1 MQQAIAN
8 MPVLA
13 VLYDPKAGHWL
24 RFSEPL
30 EEIEVHDPD
39 KILPALEYI
48 EQRVEKSGL
57 FAAGFISYEAAS
69 AFDAALQTHASGEFP
84 LLCFS
89 LFVKAEQINL
99 PMPVGNIDLPDWTPE
114 ETETEFSRKV
124 ENIRAA
130 IARGETYQV
139 NLTFPLTS
147 KFLQDPWLFFLHLVH
162 GQQAGGAGYLQ
173 TERWAICSVSPEL
186 FFSRDGDQLRMR
198 PMKGTAP
205 RGRTLAEDLQLAAD
219 LEQSPKNRAENIM
232 ILDMVRND
240 LGRLAPPG
248 VLQVEEICT
257 LEKYP
262 SVWQLTST
270 VTARSKASLANIFRA
285 LFPCASIT
293 GAPKVKT
300 MQIITATETRPRRI
314 YTGTFGWLAPGR
326 QAHFNVAIRTVL
338 VDQLHKCATYGVG
351 AGITW
356 DSDSSD
362 EYRECLDKA
371 AVLSRPSADFAL
383 IETLRWT
390 PNKGY
395 FLLPEHLARLQASA
409 EYFDIACCGED
420 VNDYLRA
427 LAEGFPATPQRVRFL
442 LHNDGRLDSTFAMI
456 DPALSTPL
464 KICLARQPV
473 DSRDARL
480 YHKTTQR
487 RMYEIRLAEAEGVD
501 DVVLWNERG
510 EVTECC
516 TANLVVSMSGK
527 LVTPPVDSG
536 LLAGTYRDFLLKRG
550 ILTEQIL
557 TPDDL
562 LNPSRIFLI
571 NAVRKWRRAV
581 LC

>member
-1 MQQAIAN
+1 
-8 MPVLA
+8 MPALA

-39 KILPALEYI
+39 KVLPALEYI
-48 EQRVEKSGL
+48 EQRVEKAGL

-69 AFDAALQTHASGEFP
+69 AFDEALQTHASGEFP
-84 LLCFS
+84 LLRFN
-89 LFVKAEQINL
+89 LFVKAE
-99 PMPVGNIDLPDWTPE
+99 PIDLPIPVGHIDPPEWRSE
-114 ETETEFSRKV
+114 ETEAEFSRKV
-124 ENIRAA
+124 DNIRAA

-147 KFLQDPWLFFLHLVH
+147 KFSQDPWPFFLHLVH

-173 TERWAICSVSPEL
+173 NDRWAICSVSPEL
-186 FFSRDGDQLRMR
+186 FFSRDDDQLRMR

-205 RGRTLAEDLQLAAD
+205 RGRTLVEDLHLAGN

-248 VLQVEEICT
+248 RVQVEEICT

-270 VTARSKASLANIFRA
+270 VTAHSKASLANIFQA

-338 VDQLHKCATYGVG
+338 IDQLHKCATYGVG

-356 DSDSSD
+356 DSDSAD

-371 AVLSRPSADFAL
+371 AVLSRPGVDFAL

-395 FLLPEHLARLQASA
+395 FLLPEHMARLQASA
-409 EYFDIACCGED
+409 EYFDIACCGEH
-420 VNDYLRA
+420 VNNYLQA
-427 LAEGFPATPQRVRFL
+427 LTGNFPATPQRVRFL
-442 LHNDGRLDSTFAMI
+442 LHNDGRMDSTFATI

-473 DSRDARL
+473 DSRNAWL

-487 RMYEIRLAEAEGVD
+487 RMYEIRLAEAEEVD
-501 DVVLWNERG
+501 EVVLWNERG

-516 TANLVVSMSGK
+516 TANLVVCISGK
-527 LVTPPVDSG
+527 LVTPPVNCG

-562 LNPSRIFLI
+562 LNTSRIFLI

-581 LC
+581 LG